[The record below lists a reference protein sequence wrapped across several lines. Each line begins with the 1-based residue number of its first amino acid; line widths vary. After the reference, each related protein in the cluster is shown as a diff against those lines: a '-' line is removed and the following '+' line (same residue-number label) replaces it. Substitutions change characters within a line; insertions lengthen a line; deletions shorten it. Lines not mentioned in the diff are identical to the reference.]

1 MKKVAALVCA
11 LLAVFAV
18 SCSKAYEDPVNYAMG
33 AAVTQKLWGADE
45 DCAAR
50 ALEAIITL
58 EEDISYRKSGDVSK
72 LNGGETAGKG
82 QAYEM
87 IRQSAELWRDTGGA
101 YDITVL
107 PLVRAWGFD
116 TETPRLPSE
125 EEIALAL
132 ALTGNENV
140 VLTEE
145 GVYLKNGAQIDL
157 SAAGKGAACEAAI
170 EVYKS
175 CGATGGI
182 VAVGGSVGVFGSKEN
197 GQNFRIAVRDPFDR
211 SSATAALTLT
221 DTYISTSG
229 SYEKCFTRA
238 GVTYHHLLDVK
249 TGYPVRNGLVSV
261 TVVCGSGALS
271 DMLSSACF
279 CMGMEE
285 SLPVLQKYS
294 AEALFIKENG
304 EIFVTSGL
312 VPYVECEKYE
322 VLP

>member
-1 MKKVAALVCA
+1 MKKVAAIFFA

-33 AAVTQKLWGADE
+33 AAVTQKLWGAGE

-50 ALEAIITL
+50 ALEAIIAL
-58 EEDISYRKSGDVSK
+58 EEDISYRKTGDVSK
-72 LNGGETAGKG
+72 LNSGESIGTGP
-82 QAYEM
+82 AYG
-87 IRQSAELWRDTGGA
+87 IIKQSDELRRETNGA

-116 TETPRLPSE
+116 TDSTHLPSN
-125 EEIALAL
+125 EEIASAL
-132 ALTGNENV
+132 ALTGGENV
-140 VLTEE
+140 VITES
-145 GVYLKNGAQIDL
+145 GVTLKNGAQIDL

-175 CGATGGI
+175 FGATGGI
-182 VAVGGSVGVFGSKEN
+182 VTVGGSVGVFGAKDN
-197 GQNFRIAVRDPFDR
+197 GQIFKIAVRDPFDR
-211 SSATAALTLT
+211 SSAIAVLALT

-229 SYEKCFTRA
+229 SYEKNFVRE

-249 TGYPVRNGLVSV
+249 TGYPVQNGLVSV

-304 EIFVTSGL
+304 EISVTRGL

>member
-1 MKKVAALVCA
+1 MKKVAAIFFA

-33 AAVTQKLWGADE
+33 AAVTQKLWGAGE

-50 ALEAIITL
+50 ALEAIIAL
-58 EEDISYRKSGDVSK
+58 EEDISYRKTGDVSK
-72 LNGGETAGKG
+72 LNRGESIGTGP
-82 QAYEM
+82 AYG
-87 IRQSAELWRDTGGA
+87 IIKQSDELRRETNGA

-116 TETPRLPSE
+116 TDSPHLPSN
-125 EEIALAL
+125 EEIASAL
-132 ALTGNENV
+132 ALTGGENV
-140 VLTEE
+140 VITES
-145 GVYLKNGAQIDL
+145 GVSLKNGAQIDL

-175 CGATGGI
+175 FGATGGI
-182 VAVGGSVGVFGSKEN
+182 VTVGGSVGVFGAKDN
-197 GQNFRIAVRDPFDR
+197 GQIFKIAVRDPFDR
-211 SSATAALTLT
+211 SSAIAVLALT

-229 SYEKCFTRA
+229 SYEKNFVRE

-249 TGYPVRNGLVSV
+249 TGYPVQNGLVSV

-279 CMGMEE
+279 CMGIEE
-285 SLPVLQKYS
+285 SLDILQKYS
-294 AEALFIKENG
+294 AEALFIKANG
-304 EIFVTSGL
+304 EISVTRGL